1 MPAVTNYVTTKHNNL
16 SKPSFLHLKT
26 ETMPPTSQSYY
37 NDKWS
42 CSAWHLPPNV
52 YSTNSNFYYYHFFSN
67 KKIKLLSQS
76 SCLVFSI
83 SVTGFRA
90 LSSNET
96 IHTKV
101 TNDIQI
107 TKYYLRIMLLDFPAV
122 ESLPPHLHLQAVSKG
137 RGTTEAFKHG
147 ISLLPLLPKAFSLL
161 LTFKCWASL
170 SVPMSLPFLIH
181 TLLGQFQSLHV
192 TLTYVLII
200 LKPVSCP
207 HVSPKFLAQCL
218 VLILFML

>member
-52 YSTNSNFYYYHFFSN
+52 YSTNSSFYYYHFFSN

-96 IHTKV
+96 THTKV

-107 TKYYLRIMLLDFPAV
+107 TKYYLGIMLLDFPAV
-122 ESLPPHLHLQAVSKG
+122 ESLPPHSHLQAG
-137 RGTTEAFKHG
+137 L
-147 ISLLPLLPKAFSLL
+147 SLLPFLAKAFSLL

-170 SVPMSLPFLIH
+170 SVPLSLPFLIH
-181 TLLGQFQSLHV
+181 TLLG
-192 TLTYVLII
+192 
-200 LKPVSCP
+200 
-207 HVSPKFLAQCL
+207 
-218 VLILFML
+218 